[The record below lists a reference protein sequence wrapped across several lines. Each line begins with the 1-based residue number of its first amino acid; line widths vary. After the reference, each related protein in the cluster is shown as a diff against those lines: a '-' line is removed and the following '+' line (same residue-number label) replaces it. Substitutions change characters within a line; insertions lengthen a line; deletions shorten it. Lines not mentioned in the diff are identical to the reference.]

1 MMISKKLSLS
11 ILLIAL
17 SSSGC
22 EESSSA
28 ADQGEVIARTDQASG
43 SDRRPADAM
52 LDQSE
57 RPAPVADAASAD
69 ATSADA
75 TQARPDQGI
84 PAEDMELDQEDATP
98 EGEAVITVENAAE
111 SCGEVSLLAPSLP
124 GEAGHYVATL
134 LTPATYPFSI
144 EQIQYPLVTD
154 RQTPSC
160 NGALAHRVLLFAID
174 AGETLPE
181 TPSSTGLGYR
191 EYEVPEE
198 SAAVEGRLVE
208 ITVPIP
214 LILTEGQRAVVAI
227 QFATAGDEHICVAS
241 CNQPGGVA
249 GLDWWSNAA
258 EAPFSWQ
265 DLIADFGLTG
275 QLMTQVQGRVIRD

>member
-1 MMISKKLSLS
+1 MISKKLSLS
-11 ILLIAL
+11 ILMIAL

-28 ADQGEVIARTDQASG
+28 ADQGEAMARADQAGG
-43 SDRRPADAM
+43 SDRSRRDM
-52 LDQSE
+52 TLDQAA
-57 RPAPVADAASAD
+57 RPAPVVDAAPADAAQV
-69 ATSADA
+69 T
-75 TQARPDQGI
+75 PDQAA
-84 PAEDMELDQEDATP
+84 PAEDMRPNQEDAMPEP
-98 EGEAVITVENAAE
+98 EGLTRVANTAE
-111 SCGEVSLLAPSLP
+111 SCDEVSLLAPSLP
-124 GEAGHYVATL
+124 GEAGHYVATI
-134 LTPATYPFSI
+134 LTPAAYPFSI

-154 RQTPSC
+154 PQTPSC
-160 NGALAHRVLLFAID
+160 TGALAHRVLLFALD
-174 AGETLPE
+174 AGAPLPE
-181 TPSSTGLGYR
+181 TPSAAGLGYR

-198 SAAVEGRLVE
+198 SAAVDGRLVE

-241 CNQPGGVA
+241 CNQPSGVA

-275 QLMTQVQGRVIRD
+275 QLMTEVQGRIISD